1 MTAAETPALQASK
14 GLHKVLGGGGFA
26 RMGQTQ
32 AAEAGEMD

>member
-1 MTAAETPALQASK
+1 MTAGETPALQASR
-14 GLHKVLGGGGFA
+14 GFHRVLGGGGFA